1 MIPKMNSKI
10 LPDFP
15 QSPSRKTGENFAANV
30 GIIPSFAIAQ
40 IAEQVGIDWHATS
53 KNIDLRDGAKATGRW
68 CVPIDPRD
76 KGKVSAFVH
85 DDGRGLRIT
94 FHSFAHGGASA
105 TWSAKGD
112 AKETLAAT
120 AARTQRDIDAR
131 ERQRQREGQSKADAI
146 AAAIRQFHA
155 RPELTADSPA
165 AEYLHKKGVAG
176 ILGRIDLRAASDD
189 ERHWLELAVRDAET
203 GAVVGIQRIA
213 PSFKKFAT
221 GSKTAGAFATIRAAG
236 NDALALTGEGLSTCG
251 SAALATDAEVNI
263 AGCAGNLHATARAA
277 KRRDPDKKQVILADN
292 DRWKPEHGNPGLRH
306 AYEAAARIG
315 GVRVAY
321 PVFDSD
327 APGQPTDFNDLA
339 RIAGPEAVAARI
351 ADAEKPPS
359 RPFDLALLLLSL
371 AGKREAEKYAA
382 RAIHRLVETAAVPL
396 EMDADT
402 AAERIAAV
410 YPLLDPEARQRKTR
424 ELAARIEKQA
434 ARRRAEMLRPVHGAS
449 RPDIIEMPT
458 ASRDMGLLLEQVRQ
472 AHGERFILLVRAA
485 MGSGKTERV
494 LVPFIAQAKG
504 EGRHPLAV
512 CHRRSLTAQLATRA
526 GIKEYRDLSPGEA
539 DTVSALAVCLN
550 SIINP
555 LYAGIVDR
563 TRAVAVDE
571 ASQTLRALAT
581 GTVDRRAAVAERLE
595 QVLRDAGQVVLLDAG
610 IDQIT
615 LDYAAKVA
623 AGRPV
628 ILATVKPEPLD
639 VTLHVATREGG
650 RNEVVGRI
658 HAEIAAGGK
667 VVVATDNAT
676 EAERVA
682 AAIRAQNPDAATL
695 LITGEDTAEPAVR
708 AFLERPDEEA
718 HKYRAIVYSP
728 AISSGV
734 SVTAPGFAAFGLFF
748 GIIPPL
754 EALQQIRRYRPATEI
769 HVAIEPTTGERET
782 RPAELAR
789 AALDASRVQY
799 EHGRLVQHLL
809 AVDKLRVKVMAD
821 ENAQRN
827 RYALALLAFAEA
839 EGLRVCGLGETGARA
854 VGGILRKCA
863 QAQVKAERT
872 ARVLAA
878 PDIDDTEAERIRR
891 AAGRTRAESASLHR
905 HDLRDGL
912 GIAEPAAIDVAD
924 IEFYADGRGA
934 RLVKN
939 YLEVALLDDA
949 EAAAIDAEQAER
961 PVTLRRNVQT
971 RRTTFKTLADALGI
985 DLTIGTGE
993 WDAKAAQAAI
1003 DALRPNRRAM
1013 LAIGLTLPE
1022 RDVRYPVKWVNDA
1035 LEQLGLETDDSQQRA
1050 GTHDPFIY
1058 KKEDPMCAKPR
1069 RARMYSITPESLAK
1083 VRRYAEQRHRMKR
1096 TAPSELANELAN
1108 QAGLDVGALL
1118 AGDFDETSW
1127 PAIWAALV
1135 TLAERS
1141 PDRAAELGA
1150 RIDAAYCQRQQA
1162 RKVAP

>member
-1 MIPKMNSKI
+1 MHGNKLLGSK
-10 LPDFP
+10 
-15 QSPSRKTGENFAANV
+15 QSPSRKTGENFAAHGV
-30 GIIPSFAIAQ
+30 IIPSFAVAQ
-40 IAEQVGIDWHATS
+40 IAAQVGIDWHATS

-68 CVPIDPRD
+68 CIPTDPRD

-85 DDGRGLRIT
+85 DDASGFRIV
-94 FHSFAHGGASA
+94 FHTHAHGGASA

-131 ERQRQREGQSKADAI
+131 ERQRQRDSRSKADAI
-146 AAAIRQFHA
+146 AAAIRQFLA

-165 AEYLHKKGVAG
+165 AEYLHDKGVAG
-176 ILGRIDLRAASDD
+176 ILGRIDLRAAGDD
-189 ERHWLELAVRDAET
+189 ERHWLEMAVRDAET
-203 GAVVGIQRIA
+203 GAVVGVQRIA
-213 PSFKKFAT
+213 PSFKKFAF
-221 GSKTAGAFATIRAAG
+221 GSVTAGAFGTIRAAE
-236 NDALALTGEGLSTCG
+236 NPALVLTGEGLATCA
-251 SAALATDAEVNI
+251 SAALATGAEVNI
-263 AGCAGNLHATARAA
+263 AGCAGNLHATARSA
-277 KRRDPDKKQVILADN
+277 KRRDPDGKHVILADN
-292 DRWKPEHGNPGLRH
+292 DRWKPEFGNPGLRH
-306 AYEAAARIG
+306 AFEAAARIG

-321 PVFDSD
+321 PVFADD
-327 APGQPTDFNDLA
+327 APGLPTDFNDLA
-339 RIAGPEAVAARI
+339 RIAGPAAVAERI
-351 ADAEKPPS
+351 AAAEKPPA

-371 AGKREAEKYAA
+371 AGKREREKYAA

-396 EMDADT
+396 EMDSET

-410 YPLLDPEARQRKTR
+410 YPILADADRARKTA

-458 ASRDMGLLLEQVRQ
+458 TSRDMGTLLEQVKQ
-472 AHGERFILLVRAA
+472 AHGERFILLVRAP

-494 LVPFIAQAKG
+494 LVPFITKSRA

-526 GIKEYRDLSPGEA
+526 GIAEYRDLSPGEA

-615 LDYAAKVA
+615 LDFAAKVA

-628 ILATVKPEPLD
+628 VLATVQPEPLD

-650 RNEVVGRI
+650 RNEIVGRI
-658 HAEIAAGGK
+658 HAELAAGGK
-667 VVVATDNAT
+667 VIVATDNAT

-682 AAIRAQNPDAATL
+682 AAIRAQHPDAPLL

-708 AFLERPDEEA
+708 AFLERPDEEIGR
-718 HKYRAIVYSP
+718 YRAVIYSP

-734 SVTAPGFAAFGLFF
+734 SITAPGFAAFGLFF
-748 GIIPPL
+748 GIVPPL
-754 EALQQIRRYRPATEI
+754 EALQQVRRYRPATEI

-789 AALDASRVQY
+789 GALDASRVQY
-799 EHGRLVQHLL
+799 ENGKLVQHLL
-809 AVDKLRVKVMAD
+809 PIDKLRVKVMAD
-821 ENAQRN
+821 ENGQRN
-827 RYALALLAFAEA
+827 RYALAMLAFAEA
-839 EGLRVCGLGETGARA
+839 EGLKVCGLGETGART

-863 QAQVKAERT
+863 MAQVKAERT

-905 HDLRDGL
+905 YDLRDGL

-924 IEFYADGRGA
+924 VEFYADGRGA
-934 RLVKN
+934 RRVKN
-939 YLEVALLDDA
+939 YLEVALMDDA

-961 PVTLRRNVQT
+961 PVTLRRNTQA
-971 RRTTFKTLADALGI
+971 RRTTFKTLADAIGI
-985 DLTIGTGE
+985 DLTTGAGE

-1003 DALRPNRRAM
+1003 DALRPHRRAT
-1013 LAIGLTLPE
+1013 LAIGLTIPE
-1022 RDVRYPVKWVNDA
+1022 REIRYPIKWVNDA
-1035 LEQLGLETDDSQQRA
+1035 LDHLGLETQDSQPRA
-1050 GTHDPFIY
+1050 GTHDHFIY
-1058 KKEDPMCAKPR
+1058 KKEDPMCAKTRP
-1069 RARMYSITPESLAK
+1069 ARMYSITPESLAR
-1083 VRRYAEQRHRMKR
+1083 VRKYAEQRHKLKR
-1096 TAPSELANELAN
+1096 TAPPELAAELAAL
-1108 QAGLDVGALL
+1108 AGLDVGAMM
-1118 AGDFDETSW
+1118 AGDFDETRW
-1127 PAIWAALV
+1127 PAIWAALA

-1141 PDRAAELGA
+1141 PERAAELGA
-1150 RIDAAYCQRQQA
+1150 RIDAAYCQRQRA
-1162 RKVAP
+1162 RKGAP